1 MHSCL
6 YVGQVRHRRF
16 APRQHA
22 FSYRLF
28 QLYLDLDELDL
39 VFKKHW
45 LWSTKRPNLAWFRR
59 SDHMGNP
66 DIPLADEVRN
76 MVQNQTGTRPEGPI
90 RLLTH
95 LRYLGI
101 GFNPVSFYFCYD
113 VSGKTVE
120 TVVAEVNN
128 TPWGERHCYVLG
140 QSQNDAS
147 GKKMLYEIDKQF
159 HVSPFMDL
167 DIQYRWRLT
176 SPAKKIAVHIENI
189 KQGEKIF
196 DATLALERKRI
207 TSVSLSLMLIQFPI
221 ITAKVMLAIYFEALR
236 LWLKKIPF
244 IQHPGKTEAPTTV
257 TSNEK

>member
-28 QLYLDLDELDL
+28 QLYLDLDELDV

-45 LWSTKRPNLAWFRR
+45 LWSTTYPNLAWFKR
-59 SDHMGNP
+59 SDHMG
-66 DIPLADEVRN
+66 DAGVALAEEVRN
-76 MVQNQTGTRPEGPI
+76 LVQEKTGTRPAGPI

-95 LRYLGI
+95 LRYFGI

-113 VSGKTVE
+113 ASGQTVE

-128 TPWGERHCYVLG
+128 TPWGEQHCYVLG
-140 QSQNDAS
+140 RSLNQNS
-147 GKKMLYEIDKQF
+147 EHKLLYEIDKQF

-176 SPAKKIAVHIENI
+176 SPAEKLAVHIENI
-189 KQGEKIF
+189 KQSEKIF
-196 DATLALERKRI
+196 DATLALERKPI
-207 TSVSLSLMLIQFPI
+207 SSASLALMLIQFPL